1 MYQSKGTVGMFRIKN
16 IDSLIP
22 SKNPYDKILF
32 LLLRQKVETETHLTT
47 HMHNYL
53 SCYVTIYYKYNFQ
66 FETETIF
73 SDVFNFAC
81 PGFMF
86 VQNMTGVP
94 YFIY

>member
-1 MYQSKGTVGMFRIKN
+1 M
-16 IDSLIP
+16 
-22 SKNPYDKILF
+22 
-32 LLLRQKVETETHLTT
+32 
-47 HMHNYL
+47 
-53 SCYVTIYYKYNFQ
+53 TIYYKYNFQ

-86 VQNMTGVP
+86 IQNMTGVP